1 MTARCTEPPGRA
13 SRCTWARLTGRT
25 RLPPRKKRLERIMP
39 SNHTGTRTPAHSAA
53 TIVRLASAIDGPSGR
68 FFDATGEVGW

>member
-1 MTARCTEPPGRA
+1 
-13 SRCTWARLTGRT
+13 
-25 RLPPRKKRLERIMP
+25 MP